1 MEKKRGKIDTGLGV
15 KAKDQ
20 RPIKD
25 KQFQNKCAKNI
36 IKYLIL
42 NNYTHPISLSI
53 CLAGDTSLF
62 RDVTDFLLKKLD
74 PFLGFNSEKEL
85 QDLLK
90 SLGYPYPL
98 HSQYFSGATN
108 YWPYLLATMDWLVK
122 LLKGFEKSKDFD
134 ICDEYF
140 FTAYDAFMTSKPVEP
155 IREKFNKELDVWID
169 KNKKNCEE
177 VRKQIK
183 SLKEIKR
190 ELKKDKISI
199 VNADLIKVEQEL
211 KTQLGQFYEIE
222 ERCKI
227 FEAKYSDFQNLI
239 EKYLPQGIPTAE
251 AIQVMWEDY
260 LIAESDTPSVIKKT
274 EEIIEKNRKMQQFV
288 DGDEEATADYK
299 RDLIEMQ
306 EEIEDIFRENEHLQE
321 EIKNV
326 EETLHSF
333 RLKIELIK
341 FFEKE
346 AEKSEEKIEE
356 NNKVE

>member
-1 MEKKRGKIDTGLGV
+1 MEKKRIKIDTGLGA
-15 KAKDQ
+15 KAKDP

-42 NNYTHPISLSI
+42 NNYTHPISLNI

-62 RDVTDFLLKKLD
+62 RDVTEFLLKKLD
-74 PFLGFNSEKEL
+74 PFLTFSSEKEL

-108 YWPYLLATMDWLVK
+108 YWPYLLATIDWLVK
-122 LLKGFEKSKDFD
+122 LLKGIEKSKDFD

-140 FTAYDAFMTSKPVEP
+140 FTAYDAFMTAKPVEP
-155 IREKFNKELDVWID
+155 IRDRFNKDLDAWID
-169 KNKKNCEE
+169 KNKKGCEE
-177 VRKQIK
+177 VRKQMK
-183 SLKEIKR
+183 SLKETKR

-199 VNADLIKVEQEL
+199 INADLAKTEQDL
-211 KTQLGQFYEIE
+211 KAQLGQFYVIE
-222 ERCKI
+222 DQCKL
-227 FEAKYSDFQNLI
+227 FEAKYSDFQTSI
-239 EKYLPQGIPTAE
+239 EKYFPQGIPSDE
-251 AIQVMWEDY
+251 AIQVMWEDC
-260 LIAESDTPSVIKKT
+260 LVAESNTLSVIKQT
-274 EEIIEKNRKMQQFV
+274 EEIVEKKRKMQQFIN
-288 DGDEEATADYK
+288 GDEEAMANYK

-306 EEIEDIFRENEHLQE
+306 EEIEDVYRENEHLQE

-326 EETLHSF
+326 EESIHNF

-346 AEKSEEKIEE
+346 AEKIED
-356 NNKVE
+356 